1 MLHINF
7 YATFR
12 SIIGQKTLELDLPDD
27 SPLHVIFEELFSHYP
42 QMRSEIMDDDA
53 RVQEY
58 VSVFINGRDIRYLNE
73 LDSTLNSQ
81 QKLDIFPPVAGG

>member
-1 MLHINF
+1 MKPSDCQTA
-7 YATFR
+7 YTFNCNIYIFVR
-12 SIIGQKTLELDLPDD
+12 KEG
-27 SPLHVIFEELFSHYP
+27 LHVIFEELFSHYP

-53 RVQEY
+53 KVQEY